1 MADCMGMRCAHM
13 DEKSGKCT
21 FSGVCI
27 VKQYNLNDLSSLNRV
42 LNVKTEN
49 VVEPAVAESVA
60 ETVAFNPFQ
69 RGNGCMLAG
78 YTHDEIWSHVR

>member
-1 MADCMGMRCAHM
+1 MANCMGMNCAHM

-27 VKQYNLNDLSSLNRV
+27 VKQYKLNDTTTLDSV
-42 LNVKTEN
+42 LNVKPEN
-49 VVEPAVAESVA
+49 VVESVQDK
-60 ETVAFNPFQ
+60 VAFNPFQ

-78 YTHDEIWSHVR
+78 YTYDEIWAHTR